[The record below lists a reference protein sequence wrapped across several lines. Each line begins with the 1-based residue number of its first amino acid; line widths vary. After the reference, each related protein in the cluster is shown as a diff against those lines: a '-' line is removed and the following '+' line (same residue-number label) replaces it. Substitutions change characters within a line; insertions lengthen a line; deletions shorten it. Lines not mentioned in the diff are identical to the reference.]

1 MATIERFEDIE
12 AWQTA
17 RTLRRTV
24 YRLTRSKPFSSDF
37 ALVDQI
43 RRAAISPGSNIAEG
57 FERGGN
63 REFIQFLSNAKGS
76 VGEIKDQLYCA
87 LDENYI
93 TQAQFDETYRLA
105 ESTSRL
111 IGGFMTYL
119 RKAELTGHKFDTS
132 ARVNPKL
139 KTQNSEPACAPTRM
153 NPKPKTQNPE
163 PQRF

>member
-12 AWQTA
+12 AWEAA
-17 RTLRRTV
+17 RKLRQAV
-24 YRLTRSKPFSSDF
+24 YRLTRGKTFASDF
-37 ALVDQI
+37 ALVNQI
-43 RRAAISPGSNIAEG
+43 RRAAISSGSNIAEG

-63 REFIQFLSNAKGS
+63 RELIQFLSTAKGS

-93 TQAQFDETYRLA
+93 AQEQFDETYRLA

-119 RKAELTGHKFDTS
+119 RKAEISGYKFDTGS
-132 ARVNPKL
+132 ARV
-139 KTQNSEPACAPTRM
+139 
-153 NPKPKTQNPE
+153 NPKPKTQNPK
-163 PQRF
+163 PTVHA

>member
-12 AWQTA
+12 AWQSA
-17 RTLRRTV
+17 RKLRRAV
-24 YRLTRSKPFSSDF
+24 YALTRIKPFSADF

-63 REFIQFLSNAKGS
+63 REFIHFLSTAKGS

-93 TQAQFDETYRLA
+93 TQTQFGELYCLGD
-105 ESTSRL
+105 STSRL

-119 RKAELTGHKFDTS
+119 RRAEFTGHKFDTRS
-132 ARVNPKL
+132 A
-139 KTQNSEPACAPTRM
+139 PA
-153 NPKPKTQNPE
+153 NPKPKTQNPK
-163 PQRF
+163 PTVRALP